1 MGVGGV
7 LVLTKTPLY
16 CVRMFQRVLKVSL
29 LSLVV
34 SLLPLSFQSASAV
47 DILWNPGV
55 SNDLSG
61 VGAGLVPGAD
71 IRNTGLLVNKS
82 NPDELIMKIF
92 MIDSFE
98 DKPFSGKGRNM
109 AMWIYWPKNYC
120 WSKDTANCEGLF
132 TVGIPINPS
141 SYPSAKSSEYV
152 LVQKH
157 EKASNVDVKPT
168 TCKAPWWIEST
179 YKTRDTW
186 AFAVSITCL
195 GIPKEFG
202 WYAFSQI
209 DIGQKDVVSDFTL
222 VQTITYP
229 FHELAAKAYK
239 KPVDLTSIN
248 LLQTKLN
255 YIEKSF
261 IPVKNALK
269 KSKSKDKKL
278 WTGQVGQVEKQIKN
292 NSDLF
297 KKVRNAPAAENS
309 LSILKSMNSVLNGTI
324 NQINALNRILKIKPI
339 KPDIIEYYGK
349 LDKAVYK
356 KGETARFWIEG
367 KDLFGNAVT
376 NGTPL
381 GISDSDLVFNFS
393 PNVFKIS
400 PLYSDLS
407 NNGMWMYEFTI
418 NSEIGTH
425 AITMKIGNN
434 SEVKI
439 SYGVN

>member
-1 MGVGGV
+1 MIQ
-7 LVLTKTPLY
+7 KA
-16 CVRMFQRVLKVSL
+16 FKVAI
-29 LSLVV
+29 LSLII
-34 SLLPLSFQSASAV
+34 SLLPSNIQVANSNE
-47 DILWNPGV
+47 ILWNPGLGSSINSP
-55 SNDLSG
+55 SN
-61 VGAGLVPGAD
+61 LVPGAK
-71 IRNTGLLVNKS
+71 IRTTGMLVYKS
-82 NPDELIMKIF
+82 NPDELIMKII
-92 MIDSFE
+92 MSDSFE
-98 DKPFSGKGRNM
+98 QMPFSGKGRNLGM
-109 AMWIYWPKNYC
+109 TIWLGKEGCYYSDRLDCERIQTIWAPNYP
-120 WSKDTANCEGLF
+120 SDY
-132 TVGIPINPS
+132 PS
-141 SYPSAKSSEYV
+141 SKSSEYV
-152 LVQKH
+152 SVY
-157 EKASNVDVKPT
+157 NRDVKFTETPIASD
-168 TCKAPWWIEST
+168 CKAFWWIDST
-179 YKTRDTW
+179 YKNRDTW
-186 AFAVSITCL
+186 AFSLSITCL
-195 GIPKEFG
+195 KIPKEFG
-202 WYAFSQI
+202 TYGFSSI
-209 DIGQKDVVSDFTL
+209 DLGQKDVAYDFSSPL
-222 VQTITYP
+222 NLTYP
-229 FHELAAKAYK
+229 FHDLAAKAYK

-248 LLQTKLN
+248 LLETKLN
-255 YIEKSF
+255 YIKNSF
-261 IPVKNALK
+261 IPIKNVLR

-278 WTGQVGQVEKQIKN
+278 MTRQIGQVEKQIKD

-324 NQINALNRILKIKPI
+324 NQINALNRMLKIKPI